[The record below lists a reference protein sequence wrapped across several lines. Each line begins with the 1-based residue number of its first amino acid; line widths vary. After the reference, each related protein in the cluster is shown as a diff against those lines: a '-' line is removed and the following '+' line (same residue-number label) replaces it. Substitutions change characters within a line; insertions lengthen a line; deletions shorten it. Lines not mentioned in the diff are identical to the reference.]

1 MQLHEGAHEA
11 SPDKDESTAC
21 ASLEAPVDVLETNA
35 LDHSSSSSQPW
46 QPKGP
51 TVTSLELA
59 DKDLEKCT
67 VDGCKHK
74 RAFSS
79 AYELTRHVQ
88 TVHGGES
95 AKRFVCSARGCFN
108 GRLHWSFTR
117 SDKLTSH
124 IKSTHNYSTIF
135 NTCPVATCAFGP
147 CTLEALG
154 VHIQHAHETLEEGR
168 AVLNASPCKTR
179 RCPLWRCGKH
189 LASDKLMA
197 HIQSHAS
204 NDLEAAK
211 STLETEGFLIES
223 TTQNGISVHVL
234 CPVCRV
240 VTANTI
246 HFMRHLTTDHLQT
259 PASGGYVHFEEWKA
273 YWHRNIPKLGSAKI
287 KDLLPW
293 SRIGHFSALNRKSDY
308 QCRCCSF
315 SVADIGGKSWARRNQ
330 DQRDKRA
337 LIQEHHL
344 SFLRP
349 EAEVVAEL
357 YPHRM
362 AILRLCPEFV
372 THPVFADFDQLQ
384 QQSTSIIPEM

>member
-46 QPKGP
+46 QPKGT

-154 VHIQHAHETLEEGR
+154 VHIQHAHETLDEGR
-168 AVLNASPCKTR
+168 AVLNATPCKTR
-179 RCPLWRCGKH
+179 KCPLWRCGKH
-189 LASDKLMA
+189 LVANQLMA
-197 HIQSHAS
+197 HVQSHS
-204 NDLEAAK
+204 SEDLEAAK
-211 STLETEGFLIES
+211 SILETEGFLIEG
-223 TTQNGISVHVL
+223 TTQSGISVYVV
-234 CPVCRV
+234 CPVCRA
-240 VTANTI
+240 VTADAI
-246 HFMRHLTTDHLQT
+246 QFIRHLATDHLQT
-259 PASGGYVHFEEWKA
+259 SASGGHVHFEKWKA
-273 YWHRNIPKLGSAKI
+273 YWRWKIVQSDAAKI
-287 KDLLPW
+287 QKLLPW
-293 SRIGHFSALNRKSDY
+293 ARINHFWTLSRMSDY
-308 QCRCCSF
+308 ECPCCPF
-315 SVADIGGKSWARRNQ
+315 SISNVGGNYKIHDRQ

-349 EAEVVAEL
+349 EAEVIAEL

-362 AILRLCPEFV
+362 AILRLWSEFV